1 LEGRSVEENKNK
13 NLIKYAIIYAM
24 IKDLLEE
31 RKIDKETANKI
42 NEKCAADLECRIMI
56 IR

>member
-1 LEGRSVEENKNK
+1 MEVDKNK
-13 NLIKYAIIYAM
+13 NLIKYAIVYAM

-31 RKIDKETANKI
+31 GKIDKVTANKI

>member
-1 LEGRSVEENKNK
+1 MEENKNK

-31 RKIDKETANKI
+31 GKIDKVTANKI